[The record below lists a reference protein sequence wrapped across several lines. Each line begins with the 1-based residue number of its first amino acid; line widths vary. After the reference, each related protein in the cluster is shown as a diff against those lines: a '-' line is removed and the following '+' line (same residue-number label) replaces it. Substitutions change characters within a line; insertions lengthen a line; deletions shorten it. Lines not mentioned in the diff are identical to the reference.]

1 MKLKKLQNFNL
12 VDHLKQY
19 FKITPYQDIIS
30 WAEKN
35 IDFSDDVSAERNKL
49 DFNLYPYQI
58 PILKEWQNEGK
69 KIKTIVVVAPE
80 QTGKTNMFAVGN
92 LYNMVFNP
100 CQSLIVYPNDQLAI
114 ATNQT
119 KFLPLMRHIPLLKQ
133 QLQKPK
139 SCRSDCYK
147 FSNLI
152 SYFQGGG
159 SKIVSKSCKIVIMDE
174 VDAIIPP
181 PNTDPVADLKKRTRS
196 YNSSICFLIS
206 TPTVQSGRIWKNFLK
221 GSQGYW
227 HLRCKGCGE
236 LTIRSCDIHNLQFES
251 DLNQQL
257 GQRIVRADSIRL
269 ICPKCGHEHTE
280 ADKNWMNVN
289 GGFVH
294 LLPER
299 LETAPS
305 FQIGALASQLPSLC
319 WQNIAQ
325 AQLEAGKRADVD
337 AQITFD
343 NSFRGLPYKRRQ
355 IVKQDLERLQDH
367 QYKSSQQQLK
377 KEDIEFIYITADT
390 MDDYFRY
397 GVFASDVKDNIH
409 VLQLGELKYL
419 QLDPDERAKIDKV
432 GKEEAQ
438 FLGQKYQPVETMED
452 LLNKEYFG
460 YKPILAMIDSR
471 GHRTKEIQDFTSKNT
486 NVCGWY
492 GTKLQNVRYKPSQN
506 LVRSFLVS
514 HLHYKV
520 ETIYYLYSQKRRD
533 GEYLFFYND
542 IEKKYLDEIA
552 AVKADPNTK
561 FGHVPAN
568 WTSQNRADHAFDC
581 LKMAYFTRDLC
592 IQNLKKD
599 RFNYA
604 QSPRLKRRFEPNLK
618 KEVLKTRK
626 QIEDK
631 KRESNQNWLNL
642 PESWMANRGD
652 I

>member
-12 VDHLKQY
+12 IEHIKQY

-133 QLQKPK
+133 ELQKPK

-227 HLRCKGCGE
+227 HLRCKGCNE

-355 IVKQDLERLQDH
+355 IVKQDLERLKDH

-377 KEDIEFIYITADT
+377 KEDIQFVFIASDT
-390 MDDYFRY
+390 MDEYFRY

-409 VLQLGELKYL
+409 VLKIGQLKYL
-419 QLDPDERAKIDKV
+419 TLTEDERMKINQTAKN
-432 GKEEAQ
+432 EAH
-438 FLGQKYQPVETMED
+438 LMGLKYEPVETMQD
-452 LLNKEYFG
+452 ILNKQYYGF
-460 YKPILAMIDSR
+460 KPIVSVQDSR
-471 GHRTKEIQDFTSKNT
+471 GHRTKEIQDFINT
-486 NVCGWY
+486 HQNVVGWY
-492 GTKLQNVRYKPSQN
+492 GTKIQQRYKPSQN
-506 LVRSFLVS
+506 LRRSFLVS
-514 HLHYKV
+514 HQHYKV
-520 ETIYYLYSQKRRD
+520 ETIFYLYSQKNRSSQ
-533 GEYLFFYND
+533 YLFFYND
-542 IEKKYLDEIA
+542 MQQKYLDEIA
-552 AVKADPNTK
+552 SMRPDPNIK
-561 FGHVPAN
+561 FGNRPQN
-568 WTSQNRADHAFDC
+568 WTVQNRADHAFDC

-592 IQNLKKD
+592 IQNLKKN

-604 QSPRLKRRFEPNLK
+604 QSPRLKRRFEQNLK

-626 QIEDK
+626 QIETNNK
-631 KRESNQNWLNL
+631 K
-642 PESWMANRGD
+642 SWFQL
-652 I
+652 